1 MRFRF
6 PFNWHNKF
14 GTIPSEFREAM
25 SYEEQILWLCK
36 ANEDLQEQFDSFKVS
51 IDDLTLRVR
60 NVETSLNNKQDKL
73 IAGENIF
80 MFNNE
85 ILAELNLD
93 LSNEIHSGSY
103 IDLSGDVGSYV
114 EATPIEAPN
123 TAYYVINVKPNDYF
137 LMRGTFTLAKTTLDD
152 EITLKYEE
160 PIASDTFSFF
170 KASTEGKVYISW
182 HDTDKTAPYFAQ
194 NVSAEYVIKNFE
206 NIPEWVAQE
215 QPTFV
220 DTITPSS
227 TNNEIPSAEAVYQL
241 FQSGGS
247 ETDFKVD
254 YTSQIVDGFYIDL
267 LGGESS
273 ITIGTEINI
282 EPIVSANAK
291 YFIKQVIAGEKFNI
305 VGAGSYALLNNSDEI
320 VEGEDFDSQNESEGV
335 KVIEV
340 ATDTKLVVNLT
351 TAFPTDSSIKEVLTN
366 SYFKNEVDES
376 PIKTIHY
383 DIILKESSSQIEGY
397 NSGFYYLKGHYIKV
411 FDGTDYNEIP
421 DSRNAIVY
429 VNKLNDT
436 ISIATPPYVGTN
448 KMLSYDSVENQWSIS
463 SGELVDSIDQYAGDN
478 EIPSALAVKTYVDNT
493 LNGVANTL
501 QRINTGSGV

>member
-6 PFNWHNKF
+6 PFNWYNKF

-51 IDDLTLRVR
+51 IDEIQLRLR

-85 ILAELNLD
+85 IFAELNLD
-93 LSNEIHSGSY
+93 LSHEIHSGSY

-114 EATPIEAPN
+114 PTTPIEAPN
-123 TAYYVINVKPNDYF
+123 TAYYVLNVKPNDYF

-160 PIASDTFSFF
+160 PVASDSFSFF
-170 KASTEGKVYISW
+170 EAQSEGKLYISW
-182 HDTDKTAPYFAQ
+182 YDTDKTEPYFAQ

-206 NIPEWVAQE
+206 NIPEWVAEE

-241 FQSGGS
+241 FESGS
-247 ETDFKVD
+247 TSTNYLVD
-254 YTSQIVDGFYIDL
+254 YTSQIVNGFYIDL
-267 LGGESS
+267 LGGQPS

-282 EPIVSANAK
+282 EPLASVNAM
-291 YFIKQVIAGEKFNI
+291 YFIKEVVEGEKIQI
-305 VGAGSYALLNNSDEI
+305 VGNGTYAILNLGDEI
-320 VEGEDFDSQNESEGV
+320 VEGEDFDSQDEPEGV
-335 KVIEV
+335 KIVEITEGS
-340 ATDTKLVVNLT
+340 KLVVNLAT
-351 TAFPTDSSIKEVLTN
+351 TFPTDSSIKEELTN
-366 SYFKNEVDES
+366 AYFENQIKES
-376 PIKTIHY
+376 PIETIHY
-383 DIILKESSSQIEGY
+383 DIILKDSSSQIEGY

-421 DSRNAIVY
+421 DSRNAIIY

-436 ISIATPPYVGTN
+436 ISIVTPPYVGTN
-448 KMLSYDSVENQWSIS
+448 KILSYDSDSNQWTIN

-493 LNGVANTL
+493 LNDVANTL